1 MKIILDECLP
11 HRLAR
16 ELSNYEVKTVQKMG
30 WSKKTNG
37 ELLALIAGKFDVF
50 ITVDQNLAYQQNMR
64 NLSFA
69 VVVLHVP
76 SNKIEDIRPL
86 LPQIRAAL
94 KSSSAGQLVQ
104 ISA

>member
-11 HRLAR
+11 HRLAK
-16 ELSNYEVKTVQKMG
+16 ELSGYEVKTVQKMG

-50 ITVDQNLAYQQNMR
+50 ITVDQNLAYQQKVS

-69 VVVLHVP
+69 VVVLRVS

-86 LPQIRAAL
+86 LPKIQATLKSISPGQLMQIRA
-94 KSSSAGQLVQ
+94 
-104 ISA
+104 